1 MPMLRPAAT
10 VVNLR
15 AIAQDRPLRILP
27 LGDSITEGYDV
38 PGGYR
43 IRLCAQLDA
52 WSDRQGIPPVDWVGS
67 LQHGPPQLRDR
78 DHEGH
83 SGWRIDQLQTE
94 MVDWLANTQP
104 DLVLLLI
111 GTNDLVQAYDLDR
124 APERLDHLLTTVQA
138 QQPGVWLLVATVPPI
153 DATILDLGDPVQLQV
168 EVDRYNQ
175 AVRRIVGDRAGR
187 GEAIALV
194 ELAGVVNLGDLPD
207 GVHPNRIGYDKIADA
222 WFSALKPYLDP

>member
-1 MPMLRPAAT
+1 MA
-10 VVNLR
+10 VDLR

-67 LQHGPPQLRDR
+67 LQHGPPDLRDR

-83 SGWRIDQLQTE
+83 SGWRIDQLQAE
-94 MVDWLANTQP
+94 IVNWLTTARP
-104 DLVLLLI
+104 DGVLLLI

-124 APERLDHLLTTVQA
+124 APERLNQLMTTIQT
-138 QQPGVWLLVATVPPI
+138 QQPGVWLWVATVPPM
-153 DATILDLGDPVQLQV
+153 DATILGLGDPVRLQ
-168 EVDRYNQ
+168 EAVDRYNQ
-175 AVRRIVGDRAGR
+175 AVRQMVSDRAER
-187 GEAIALV
+187 GEAIILV
-194 ELAGVVNLGDLPD
+194 ELAQAVDLADLPD

-222 WFSALKPYLDP
+222 WFSALMLHLDG